1 MEAPYLEVLGHVHGQ
16 LLSKCVRF
24 FGVLLLLLALFGL
37 LCTTYTDQFTVLM
50 SSKVKS
56 YYQNCANPSKCNA
69 LSN

>member
-37 LCTTYTDQFTVLM
+37 LCTTYTLPHSLYITDHPIP
-50 SSKVKS
+50 
-56 YYQNCANPSKCNA
+56 NKCNA